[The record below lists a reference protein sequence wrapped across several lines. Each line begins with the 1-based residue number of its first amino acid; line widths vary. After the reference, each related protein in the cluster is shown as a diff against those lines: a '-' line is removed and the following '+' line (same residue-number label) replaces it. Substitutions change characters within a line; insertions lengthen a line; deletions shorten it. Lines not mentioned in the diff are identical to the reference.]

1 MTPQA
6 RSREKV
12 SSMEPEESAT
22 GLPVAF
28 AWQSTLF
35 LGVVTLALGLIVS
48 FHPSGSLNVI
58 AVLLGVLLIISG
70 IFHLLS
76 VFESTEPHRVWLAV
90 TGLLLVVI
98 GVLLI
103 RHLHLT
109 LALIGLV
116 VGISWIVQ
124 GLSAFA
130 VGLSGD
136 LPGGR
141 AWWVFFGFVSLAG
154 GIVVVAAPV
163 TSVTVLAVLLGI
175 WFAVMGLVEIASGFM
190 LRHATQSVRPAG
202 RGGLRGVARRRHESP
217 ARSEAPSTGP

>member
-1 MTPQA
+1 
-6 RSREKV
+6 
-12 SSMEPEESAT
+12 MEPEESGT

-58 AVLLGVLLIISG
+58 AVLIGILLIISG

-76 VFESTEPHRVWLAV
+76 VFESTEQHRVWLAV
-90 TGLLLVVI
+90 SGLLLVVI
-98 GVLLI
+98 GVVLI

-116 VGISWIVQ
+116 VGITWIVQ
-124 GLSAFA
+124 GLSALA

-136 LPGGR
+136 VPGGR
-141 AWWVFFGFVSLAG
+141 AWWIFYGLVSLVG
-154 GIVVVAAPV
+154 GIVVVATPV

-190 LRHATQSVRPAG
+190 LRHAIGKARTAVASSPPQAG
-202 RGGLRGVARRRHESP
+202 AGAAAV
-217 ARSEAPSTGP
+217 